1 MAIQDVGSA
10 VDQVEVRIGPQF
22 LNLFSE
28 HLYSSP
34 NKAFEELVSNSW
46 DAGARRVYVSVPEN
60 LQDDEAAIWV
70 LDDGGSMDVEGFRAL
85 WSVATSSKRA
95 VEGADARRPIGKFG
109 VGKLATYLLAHEL
122 TYVCKAADGVVRAV
136 TMDYRRIDDDPK
148 KTALHIDPVP
158 LSVRVLSSVELA
170 ALLEAIPNGARARQ
184 LVDAGIPGEAID
196 SDFVD
201 EFGGKEP
208 DPPQKTGTWTLAVM
222 SSLKGPGR
230 KLSVGWVKR
239 LLRTA
244 LPLGNTISI
253 YFNDEPLTSAKSNID
268 VVNEWVIGEGLKLGT
283 LSLPDGEVI
292 AVEEHAS
299 PYPHLQIEGIGPVTG
314 RFRLYS
320 DRISGG
326 KSENIEVS
334 NGFFINI
341 RGRVIKPEDPYFG
354 LDNLSHSVWAR
365 FRATIRADGLDSKL
379 SVNRESISDSREL
392 RIFRAFLMK
401 LFNKARVDYD
411 ARTAAEWPDVGAV
424 LTEKWGVLPFE
435 PLRRVVTGSLGGGG
449 FEIPSFIQLNSKSDI
464 EAVSSA
470 WEKATLD
477 APAEMITDVVV
488 SELETSDRLS
498 HYDVENRRVIVN
510 KNHPFAV
517 EHQDS
522 GQELRLLRDAALVDL
537 LTDAFM
543 TDIGLSIDQTTEI
556 RDYKD
561 RAYRLVA
568 QVRRRSAAQIASL
581 LIGATGHAKG
591 FERIIGDALEFIG
604 FAVQRLGAS
613 GEPEGVA
620 TAIASPAEGD
630 TRVTYKFT
638 YDAKSSVK
646 GVVKTSNVGI
656 AGLARHRT
664 DYDAQHTLV
673 VAPAFE
679 EGALEQE
686 CEQNGITPINAA
698 DLARL
703 VLLTVGY
710 GQINLVEFRK
720 VFSLFRPGD
729 VSAWV
734 EQLIETQRS
743 TKHLSLGLLIQ
754 ALTAISEANPNRP
767 DMIHC
772 SLIAD
777 KCRDLL
783 EDNNFPNRNQVAA
796 AIRGLSLMAPNVISI
811 STSQDVFLNAPPTKI
826 GELIAAQVNAIPQ
839 GYRYGIARGIES

>member
-34 NKAFEELVSNSW
+34 NKAFEELISNSW
-46 DAGARRVYVSVPEN
+46 DAGAGRVYVSVPDN

-70 LDDGGSMDVEGFRAL
+70 LDDGGSMDVDGFRAL
-85 WSVATSSKRA
+85 WSVATSSKRV

-122 TYVCKAADGVVRAV
+122 TYICKADDGIVRAV
-136 TMDYRRIDDDPK
+136 TMDYRRIDDDPEK
-148 KTALHIDPVP
+148 AALHIDPVP
-158 LSVRVLSSVELA
+158 LSVRVLTPAELS
-170 ALLEAIPNGARARQ
+170 ALLDEIPNGARARA
-184 LVDAGIPGEAID
+184 LIDAGVPGPAID
-196 SDFVD
+196 PDFDD

-208 DPPQKTGTWTLAVM
+208 EPPARTDSWTLAVM
-222 SSLKGPGR
+222 SSLKPPGR

-244 LPLGNTISI
+244 LPLGDTISI
-253 YFNDEPLTSAKSNID
+253 FFNDEPLSSAKSNID
-268 VVNEWVIGEGLKLGT
+268 VINEWVIGEGLRLGVLT
-283 LSLPDGEVI
+283 LPDGEVI
-292 AVEEHAS
+292 AVEEHAT
-299 PYPHLQIEGIGPVTG
+299 PFPHLMIEGVGAVTG
-314 RFRLYS
+314 RFRLYA

-326 KSENIEVS
+326 KSESIEVS
-334 NGFFINI
+334 NGFFVNI

-401 LFNKARVDYD
+401 LFNKARVDHD
-411 ARTAAEWPDVGAV
+411 ARTASDWPDVGAV

-435 PLRRVVTGSLGGGG
+435 PLRRVVSEGLASGG
-449 FEIPSFIQLNSKSDI
+449 FELPSFVQVGPEADI
-464 EAVSSA
+464 SAVMSA
-470 WEKATLD
+470 WDAATRD

-498 HYDVENRRVIVN
+498 HYDVENRRVVVN

-517 EHQDS
+517 EHQES

-537 LTDAFM
+537 LTEAFM
-543 TDIGLSIDQTTEI
+543 ADIGLSIDQTSEI

-568 QVRRRSAAQIASL
+568 HVRRRSAAQIASL
-581 LIGATGHAKG
+581 LMQATGHAKG

-630 TRVTYKFT
+630 TRVAYKFT
-638 YDAKSSVK
+638 YDAKSSAK

-656 AGLARHRT
+656 AGLARHRAN
-664 DYDAQHTLV
+664 YEAEHTLV
-673 VAPAFE
+673 VAPSFE

-686 CEQNGITPINAA
+686 CEQNGITPIKAK

-703 VLLTVGY
+703 VLVTVGY

-720 VFSLFRPGD
+720 VFGLFRPDD
-729 VSAWV
+729 VTAWV
-734 EQLIETQRS
+734 DELLETQKN

-754 ALTAISEANPNRP
+754 ALTAISESNPQRP

-783 EDNNFPNRNQVAA
+783 GDNNFPHRGQVAA

-811 STSQDVFLNAPPTKI
+811 SDRQDVFLNAPPSKI

>member
-1 MAIQDVGSA
+1 MTIENVGNA

-46 DAGARRVYVSVPEN
+46 DAGARQVYVSVPQN

-70 LDDGGSMDVEGFRAL
+70 LDDGVSMDVEGFRAL
-85 WSVATSSKRA
+85 WSVATSSKRT
-95 VEGADARRPIGKFG
+95 VEGADTRRPIGKFG

-136 TMDYRRIDDDPK
+136 TMDYRRIDDDQQK
-148 KTALHIDPVP
+148 SALHIDPVP
-158 LSVRVLSSVELA
+158 LSVRELAPSDLA
-170 ALLEAIPNGARARQ
+170 ALLAEIPRGERARA
-184 LVDAGIPGEAID
+184 LIEAGVPGPDID
-196 SDFVD
+196 PDFDD
-201 EFGGKEP
+201 EFGGQEAGS
-208 DPPQKTGTWTLAVM
+208 PPHGDTWTLAVM
-222 SSLKGPGR
+222 SSLKEPGR
-230 KLSVGWVKR
+230 KLSIGWVKR
-239 LLRTA
+239 LLRTS

-253 YFNDEPLTSAKSNID
+253 YFNDEPLSSAKSNVDI
-268 VVNEWVIGEGLKLGT
+268 VNEWIIGEGLKLGT
-283 LSLPDGEVI
+283 LSLPDGDVI
-292 AVEEHAS
+292 SVEEHAT
-299 PYPHLQIEGIGPVTG
+299 PYPHLLIEGIGPVTG
-314 RFRLYS
+314 RFRLYA

-326 KSENIEVS
+326 KSEDIEVS
-334 NGFFINI
+334 NGFFVNV

-379 SVNRESISDSREL
+379 SVNREGISDSREL

-424 LTEKWGVLPFE
+424 LTEKWGDLPFE
-435 PLRRVVTGSLGGGG
+435 PLRRVVSESLGSG
-449 FEIPSFIQLNSKSDI
+449 FEIPAFIQVDSKSDI
-464 EAVSSA
+464 SEVNTA
-470 WEKATLD
+470 WNQATRD

-488 SELETSDRLS
+488 SDLETSDRLS
-498 HYDVENRRVIVN
+498 HYDVQNRRVVVN

-517 EHQDS
+517 EHQES
-522 GQELRLLRDAALVDL
+522 GQELRILRDAALVDL

-581 LIGATGHAKG
+581 LINATNHAKG

-604 FAVQRLGAS
+604 LAVKRLGAS

-620 TAIASPAEGD
+620 TAIVSPAEGD
-630 TRVTYKFT
+630 TRVAYKFT
-638 YDAKSSVK
+638 YDAKSTAK

-656 AGLARHRT
+656 AGLARHRS
-664 DYDAQHTLV
+664 DYDAEHTLV
-673 VAPAFE
+673 VAPGYE
-679 EGALEQE
+679 TGALEVE
-686 CEQNGITPINAA
+686 CEQNGITPMLAS

-703 VLLTVGY
+703 VLLTMGY

-729 VSAWV
+729 VTAWID
-734 EQLIETQRS
+734 QLVETQKN

-754 ALTAISEANPNRP
+754 SLTAITEANPDRP

-772 SLIAD
+772 SIIAD
-777 KCRDLL
+777 KCRELL
-783 EDNNFPNRNQVAA
+783 GDQVFPHRNQVAA
-796 AIRGLSLMAPNVISI
+796 AIRGLALMAPNVISI
-811 STSQDVFLNAPPTKI
+811 SDKQDVFLNAPAAKL

-839 GYRYGIARGIES
+839 GYRYGIARGIEQ